1 MPIID
6 RNGAESLINEE
17 LSQEIIQGV
26 AQNSAVMQ
34 LGTRAPN
41 MSTKQRKVP
50 VLSQLPTAYF
60 VDGDTGQKQTTQQA
74 WDKKYFVAEE
84 LAVIVPIP
92 EAVLDDSD
100 YDIWGEVRPRIQEA
114 MGLTFDKAVL
124 YGTNAPAEW
133 PTDLLAGA
141 TAAGNTVALGTG
153 QDLYDDLLGEDG
165 TISLIEEDGFMANGH
180 VGAMNMRGKL
190 RGLRDGDGQPLF
202 KSTMQE
208 NTRYQLDGEQII
220 FPRNGAIDPTQSLL
234 FSGDFSQLVYSMRQD
249 ITFKLLDQAV
259 IQDSN
264 GDILYN
270 LAQQDMVALRAV
282 MRLAWQIP
290 NPINRLNEDEASRY
304 PFAVLTPEVE
314 TTS

>member
-6 RNGAESLINEE
+6 RNGAETLINEE
-17 LSQEIIQGV
+17 LSREIIQGV
-26 AQNSAVMQ
+26 TQQSSVMQ

-60 VDGDTGQKQTTQQA
+60 VDGDTGKKQTTQQA

-100 YDIWGEVRPRIQEA
+100 YDIWGEVRPRIEEA

-141 TAAGNTVALGTG
+141 TSAGNTVALGTG
-153 QDLYDDLLGEDG
+153 SDLYDDLLGEDG

-190 RGLRDGDGQPLF
+190 RGLRDADGQPLF
-202 KSTMQE
+202 KSTIQE

-220 FPRNGAIDPTQSLL
+220 FPRNGAIDSAQSLL
-234 FSGDFSQLVYSMRQD
+234 FSGDFSQLVYAMRQD

-259 IQDSN
+259 IQDSD
-264 GDILYN
+264 GSILYN

-290 NPINRLNEDEASRY
+290 NPINRLNTDSATRY
-304 PFAVLTPEVE
+304 PFAALTPAE
-314 TTS
+314 TTA